1 MKMQKYTNKKE
12 DLLSEPLE
20 HSHHTHCARGASA
33 DRMQISLDEMTGE
46 HHDPNNHCE
55 HEIGARRVRI
65 ELIRLL
71 FATDDGLTGACARAR
86 VRVVATLTSHTS
98 DNATVRLFAVLC
110 ES

>member
-1 MKMQKYTNKKE
+1 MQNYKNKKE
-12 DLLSEPLE
+12 DLLSEPFE

-33 DRMQISLDEMTGE
+33 DRMQISFDEMTGE
-46 HHDPNNHCE
+46 HHDAKYHCE

-71 FATDDGLTGACARAR
+71 FATDDELTGACARAR
-86 VRVVATLTSHTS
+86 ARAVATLTSHTS

>member
-1 MKMQKYTNKKE
+1 MKMQKYKNKKE

-33 DRMQISLDEMTGE
+33 DRMQISFDEMTGE
-46 HHDPNNHCE
+46 HHDAKYHCE

-71 FATDDGLTGACARAR
+71 FATDDGLTGTRARAR
-86 VRVVATLTSHTS
+86 AVATLTSHTS